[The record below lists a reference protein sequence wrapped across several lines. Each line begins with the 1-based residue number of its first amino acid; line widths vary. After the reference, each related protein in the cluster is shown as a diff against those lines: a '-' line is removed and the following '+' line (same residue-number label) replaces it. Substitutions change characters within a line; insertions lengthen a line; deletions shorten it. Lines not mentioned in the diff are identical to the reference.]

1 MNETPA
7 TAVAE
12 AGLFGL
18 LVEFRTVE
26 GLLSACE
33 KVRDAGY
40 TRWDAH
46 SPIPVHGL
54 DEAMGIRATRL
65 PRVVLAGGVFGALG
79 GLALQWW
86 TNGVNYAYRIS
97 GKPFFALPPAIPITF
112 EMTVLFAAL
121 GAVGGLIVAN
131 GWPHLYHPL
140 FTSAA
145 FGRVTTDR
153 FFVSI
158 EAGDPLFDREKT
170 RAFLESLGGERVE
183 EVEG

>member
-1 MNETPA
+1 MSTPTV
-7 TAVAE
+7 TAASRSE
-12 AGLFGL
+12 LFGVLAEFSSVEEL
-18 LVEFRTVE
+18 LA
-26 GLLSACE
+26 ACE
-33 KVRDAGY
+33 KVRDAGF

-54 DEAMGIRATRL
+54 DEAMGLKGTRL
-65 PRVVLAGGVFGALG
+65 PAVVLAGGVFGALG

-97 GKPFFALPPAIPITF
+97 GKPLFALPPAIPITF

-121 GAVGGLIVAN
+121 GAVGGLIIAN

-140 FTSAA
+140 FNSAA
-145 FGRVTTDR
+145 FRRVTADR
-153 FFVSI
+153 FFISI
-158 EAGDPLFDREKT
+158 EADDPLFDEART
-170 RAFLESLGGERVE
+170 RAFLESLGSGHIE